1 MPQTDAS
8 IVREFTDIIKDMRYK
23 LSDEMSPDLSNTQ
36 NKLQQLISET
46 NNARIV
52 QSNINRLAHELHLR
66 LTKSIEEKNNAIAN
80 KLAILE
86 QINTILK

>member
-1 MPQTDAS
+1 MPQTDES
-8 IVREFTDIIKDMRYK
+8 IIREFTDIIKDMRYK
-23 LSDEMSPDLSNTQ
+23 LSDEIQPDLSNTQ
-36 NKLQQLISET
+36 NKLQQLIKET

-52 QSNINRLAHELHLR
+52 QSNINKLANELHVR

-80 KLAILE
+80 KLAILD

>member
-1 MPQTDAS
+1 MPQTDES
-8 IVREFTDIIKDMRYK
+8 IIREFTDIIKDMRYK
-23 LSDEMSPDLSNTQ
+23 LSDEIQPDLSNTQ
-36 NKLQQLISET
+36 NKLQQLIKET

-52 QSNINRLAHELHLR
+52 QSNINKLANELHIR

-80 KLAILE
+80 KLAILD